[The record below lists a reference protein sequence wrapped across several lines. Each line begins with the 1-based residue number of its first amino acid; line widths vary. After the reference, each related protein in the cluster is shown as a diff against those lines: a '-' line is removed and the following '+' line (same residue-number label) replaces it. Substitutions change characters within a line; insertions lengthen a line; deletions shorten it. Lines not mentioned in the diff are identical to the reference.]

1 MHGDTQDPFADMECD
16 WEKVEKAEAG
26 FSSGRL
32 PEFASYK
39 GVCVPFDPGSSQ
51 SEEQVDHH
59 YFVAKST
66 GSKCVKICLE
76 ILDPEKVDDEAV
88 KGRTHEHLFI
98 ITVKNWPY
106 VRRDAETILGKEIK
120 HPKDLLTSVWAGKTV
135 EFGVRD
141 EEWNGAK
148 RSKTS
153 FFNPWAPAKPESK
166 TETKKTGAPS
176 VKAPTK
182 SSAKPAPAPAPA
194 AASGEDPAF

>member
-26 FSSGRL
+26 FQSGRL

-39 GVCVPFDPGSSQ
+39 AVCVPFDPGSSQ

-59 YFVAKST
+59 YFVTDKGKGTKA
-66 GSKCVKICLE
+66 VKICLE

-88 KGRTHEHLFI
+88 KGRTHEHVFW
-98 ITVKNWPY
+98 ITPANWPY

-120 HPKDLLTSVWAGKTV
+120 HPKDLLSSVWAGKTV
-135 EFGVRD
+135 EFGVKD
-141 EEWNGAK
+141 EEWNGSK

-153 FFNPWAPAKPESK
+153 FFNAWAPPKKEEKKSEK
-166 TETKKTGAPS
+166 QTETKKTTTAAKQAATAG
-176 VKAPTK
+176 TK
-182 SSAKPAPAPAPA
+182 K
-194 AASGEDPAF
+194 EDVDF